1 MTRAEDF
8 HRLERLERL
17 AHRMDRAFRIPG
29 TKVRFGWDSILGL
42 LPGVGDTAA
51 LLPAGYILWTAYRM
65 DVSPVTLALM
75 VKNIGVDWFV
85 GLFPLVGDI
94 LDVGYKS
101 NTRNAALLR
110 QEIEQRHY
118 LPMKAA

>member
-42 LPGVGDTAA
+42 
-51 LLPAGYILWTAYRM
+51 
-65 DVSPVTLALM
+65 
-75 VKNIGVDWFV
+75 
-85 GLFPLVGDI
+85 FPLVGDI